1 MTLASPRNRRF
12 HCIRLLTSTLS
23 ALVLL
28 GMGIPLQAAVTA
40 GGIAI
45 VGYTDNLS
53 EDTFSIVALETIASG
68 TTIYFTDNGWNVA
81 DGQFRGASASD
92 GNGNETLIKLTF
104 TSSVPPG
111 TLMKSGADGAG
122 YAWDT
127 TSTIT
132 GSAPSEYYSYLL
144 LAHSGAGEQIYAF
157 EADNDP
163 PLFNPSNHIFVLD
176 MGDES
181 NGGGFED
188 ATSPNTGNLAPGLS
202 LLGNTAVE
210 LPDPFAG
217 DDLFDYH
224 NGSFALY
231 MLAPDVFTLNLFGGT
246 KEQWL
251 AAITDTGN
259 WYQYDGTGIF
269 DPSAENSLSTFN
281 VVAVPEPSRALLLM
295 NGIALLA
302 FRRRRC

>member
-1 MTLASPRNRRF
+1 
-12 HCIRLLTSTLS
+12 
-23 ALVLL
+23 
-28 GMGIPLQAAVTA
+28 MGTQIQAAVTA

-53 EDTFSIVALETIASG
+53 DDTFSVVALETIASG
-68 TTIYFTDNGWNVA
+68 TTIYFTDNGWNTA
-81 DGQFRGASASD
+81 DGQFRGASALD

-104 TSSVPPG
+104 TSSVLSG
-111 TLMKSGADGAG
+111 TIMKSGTDGAG

-132 GSAPSEYYSYLL
+132 GTSDVYSH
-144 LAHSGAGEQIYAF
+144 LALAQSGAGEQIYAF

-188 ATSPNTGNLAPGLS
+188 AISSNTGNVPPGLS

-231 MLAPDVFTLNLFGGT
+231 MLAPDVFTLNLLGGT
-246 KEQWL
+246 KAQWL
-251 AAITDTGN
+251 AAISDPAN

-269 DPSAENSLSTFN
+269 DPSAEDSLTTFN
-281 VVAVPEPSRALLLM
+281 VVAVPEPSRVVLLLA
-295 NGIALLA
+295 GVALSM
-302 FRRRRC
+302 FRRRR